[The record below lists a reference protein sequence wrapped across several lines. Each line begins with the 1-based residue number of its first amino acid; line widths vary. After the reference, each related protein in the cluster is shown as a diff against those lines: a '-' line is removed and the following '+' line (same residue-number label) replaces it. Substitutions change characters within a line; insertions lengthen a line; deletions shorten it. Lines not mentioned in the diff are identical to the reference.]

1 MQNGLRDDDDHR
13 RWAAVLV
20 ASSAGGIQGLGTLLG
35 GLPAAMPVPVL
46 VAQHLNRARETRIVA
61 ILSRST
67 ALTVKL
73 AEDGE
78 DPQAGT
84 VYIAPPDRHLCVT
97 ADGTLSLTREDR
109 VNFARPAADPLFES
123 AAQAYGPGAIG
134 CVLTGSDSDGA
145 RGVEAVKG
153 RGGMVIVQ
161 DPGTAEFHGMPK
173 AAVRTGQVDF
183 VLPLEA
189 IASTITRLIREDTGD
204 GLTALGHRPRA

>member
-1 MQNGLRDDDDHR
+1 M
-13 RWAAVLV
+13 LV

-35 GLPAAMPVPVL
+35 GLPATLPVPVL

-67 ALTVKL
+67 PLTVKL

-78 DPQAGT
+78 CPRAGS
-84 VYIAPPDRHLCVT
+84 VHIAPPDRHLCVR
-97 ADGTLSLTREDR
+97 AGGVLSLTREER

-123 AAQAYGPGAIG
+123 AAQAYGPGVIG
-134 CVLTGSDSDGA
+134 CVLTGSDGDGA
-145 RGVEAVKG
+145 RGVEAIKAH
-153 RGGMVIVQ
+153 GGTVIVQ

-173 AAVRTGQVDF
+173 AALGTGQVDV

-189 IASTITRLIREDTGD
+189 IASTITRLIQEGAGGD
-204 GLTALGHRPRA
+204 GLPTLGLRPRA